1 MAWVGFALGLLVLSV
16 VTTSV
21 LFTLVIPRAIPSRLS
36 VFVGRTLVRRTFL
49 FVASQF
55 DDFARKDSILALSGP
70 VSLLALLFVWI
81 VSLLFG
87 FALLLWPLDTHSF
100 VTALREAGSSMFTLG
115 FAASPHSGASTAV
128 DFAAAG
134 TGLLIV
140 ALEIAYLPAI
150 YASFNRRETLVTV
163 LQSRAG
169 VPAWGPEILARH
181 HLVGLMANLP
191 AFYREWEYWAAD
203 VAESHAS
210 YPVLVSFRSPHPLR
224 SWILGLLSVLDAAAL
239 QLSLNPHSAPT
250 DARLCL
256 RMGFVALRD
265 IAAVLKIPFDPDPRP
280 DASLELTYDDFLDG
294 VRRLEE
300 VGYPIERSAEEAWP
314 HFRGWRV
321 NYEAISYALTEY
333 TVAAPAPWSGPRS
346 RSGTIEPLR
355 PRDRTPDDPEGNRN
369 MTEGRWQR
377 RD

>member
-1 MAWVGFALGLLVLSV
+1 MAWVGFALGLFVLPFVS
-16 VTTSV
+16 TSV

-36 VFVGRTLVRRTFL
+36 VFVSRRLVRTAFL
-49 FVASQF
+49 FVANRF
-55 DDFARKDSILALSGP
+55 DDFARKDRVLALSGP
-70 VSLLALLFVWI
+70 ISLLTLLFVWI
-81 VSLLFG
+81 VGYLFG
-87 FALLLWPLDTHSF
+87 FALLLWPLAGHSF
-100 VTALREAGSSMFTLG
+100 ATALREAGSSMFTLG
-115 FAASPHSGASTAV
+115 FATSPHSAASTAV

-134 TGLLIV
+134 TGLLVV
-140 ALEIAYLPAI
+140 ALEIGYLPTI

-181 HLVGLMANLP
+181 QLVGLMANLP

-203 VAESHAS
+203 VAESHAN
-210 YPVLVSFRSPHPLR
+210 YPVLITFRSPHPLR
-224 SWILGLLSVLDAAAL
+224 SWVLGLLSVLDAAAL
-239 QLSLNPHSAPT
+239 QLALDPAAAPT

-265 IAAVLKIPFDPDPRP
+265 IANVLKIPHDPDPRP
-280 DASLELTYDDFLDG
+280 DAPLDLTYDDFLEG

-300 VGYPIERSAEEAWP
+300 VGFPMERSPEEAWP

-321 NYEAISYALTEY
+321 NYESISYALADF

-346 RSGTIEPLR
+346 RGGTIEPLR
-355 PRDRTPDDPEGNRN
+355 PVDRTPEDPEGHRN
-369 MTEGRWQR
+369 TVNGRWQR